1 MDKHLWIKTMLGFA
15 QKSKKIVSGESAVKA
30 CLKKEK
36 IYLLI
41 IAEDLSDSRKKH
53 WEYLAQDL
61 RIPVLTI
68 GSKFELG
75 IALGQSP
82 RSVIGITDRDLAR
95 TILTR
100 G

>member
-1 MDKHLWIKTMLGFA
+1 MDKVSWIKTMLGFA
-15 QKSKKIVSGESAVKA
+15 QKSKKVVSGESAVKA

-41 IAEDLSDSRKKH
+41 LAEDLSDSRKKH
-53 WEYLAQDL
+53 WEYLAHDL
-61 RIPVLTI
+61 EIPVYII
-68 GSKFELG
+68 GNKLELG
-75 IALGQSP
+75 ISLGLSP
-82 RSVIGITDRDLAR
+82 RSVIGLIDRDLAR

>member
-1 MDKHLWIKTMLGFA
+1 MDRGPWIKTMLGFA
-15 QKSKKIVSGESAVKA
+15 QKSKKVVSGESAVKA
-30 CLKKEK
+30 LLKKGQ

-41 IAEDLSDSRKKH
+41 LAEDLSENRVKH
-53 WEYLAQDL
+53 WQYMANEIAV
-61 RIPVLTI
+61 PTI
-68 GSKFELG
+68 IIGTKLELG

-82 RSVIGITDRDLAR
+82 RSIIGVTDSDLAR

>member
-1 MDKHLWIKTMLGFA
+1 MDKKSWIKTMLGFA
-15 QKSKKIVSGESAVKA
+15 QKSKKTVSGESAVKA
-30 CLKKEK
+30 CLKKDK

-41 IAEDLSDSRKKH
+41 LAGDLSDNRKKH

-61 RIPVLTI
+61 DIPVYTI
-68 GSKFELG
+68 ENKLELG

-82 RSVIGITDRDLAR
+82 RSVIGITDRNLAR

>member
-1 MDKHLWIKTMLGFA
+1 MENNLWIKTMLGFA
-15 QKSKKIVSGESAVKA
+15 RKSNKIVSGESAVRA
-30 CLKKEK
+30 CLKKET

-41 IAEDLSDSRKKH
+41 LAEDLSDSRKKH

-61 RIPVLTI
+61 NIPVYIL
-68 GSKFELG
+68 GNKLDLG

-82 RSVIGITDRDLAR
+82 RSIIGLTDRDLAR